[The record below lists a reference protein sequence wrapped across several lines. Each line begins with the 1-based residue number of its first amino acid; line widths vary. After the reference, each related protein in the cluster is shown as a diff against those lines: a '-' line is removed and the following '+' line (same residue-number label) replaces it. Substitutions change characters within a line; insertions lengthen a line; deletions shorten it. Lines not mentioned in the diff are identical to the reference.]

1 MSDNKK
7 MMEIAEKIIK
17 EYSKDFNT
25 DIIDMYRIDFD
36 NMKALCDKEFEKNG
50 IKTDYEYQS
59 TDVLSRKRDFMV
71 LDAYVKGE
79 SDRYETP
86 HRECDIENIVKY
98 TANYEKEVS
107 DGEREPTLE
116 QTERLAKLYKRE
128 MKKDMDDLLK
138 IADARSFAERMDKYI
153 AENSSKNENVQ
164 QAYKAI
170 DGFIYEKIPEN
181 EFDKVMQSQTPETIK
196 DAFDKVIEDM
206 GAIPFEYPEYDGSY
220 GRDAE
225 VEGDFRAPAVLHIYE
240 NYIKDNIK
248 DISKEPA
255 NIKAIDAVSKDTKE
269 YEQIYG
275 IITEYVSGKRDN
287 LDGLP
292 KDISNKMIDNV
303 FYRMLNE
310 TRCENDEV
318 KSRITD
324 VCQECQLPRMNSRDD
339 IDNVEL
345 FEQIEETVAE
355 NVASTI
361 SEDKNVQSAYKEMYR
376 RLHNSHI
383 PKTGEYNE
391 YRSMDLRDSHFDRVP
406 ELSPEEQKTA
416 ETAFLKLLDN
426 DVIAKKL
433 LDGIVDN
440 EPSEE
445 VLNYIMNNK
454 ECNFYDLI
462 NIYEMSGVRDYIIE
476 GLSEEGN
483 IIGLTKQEAA
493 NLWKVEQIIDAES
506 ELDNVQSMMYGY
518 VRGEV
523 SEEDLIEC
531 LDKSEPAFVT
541 NAFSSLINPFSEYY
555 IGDNSYNRSAEE
567 ADRLYDIYNI
577 CDLDNDRYKEAFEN
591 TSFYHYSEMINMRN
605 FSRATDEVQ
614 KWMSDPDKTLAKELY
629 EAIDAVKDNRAAYY
643 QKPIPELAS
652 NAALRIMELQPER
665 DVKDFEKLTD
675 VFVQY
680 GTRLINRHEFGQLED
695 KNPEAA
701 RNMKEIY
708 RNGVKEKI
716 ANKFASNVKWDVKMY
731 SSYRYEIN
739 RLGFDKQDKADIMAK
754 AINNAEN
761 MRLTGNIDISKKDME
776 FALGESCD
784 LLELGSDEGID
795 MLSTAVEKYPQI
807 SEMADNV
814 MKVAAFKDMARETL
828 IQRHSFEKDIA
839 QLKDD
844 VVTDKQFGKIIKD
857 INDEQDERTKYGDKI
872 QYSKNITL
880 LKLINDKDV
889 ANEVVNVMDENKF
902 RCDDSSERES
912 AVNEAKAYVAERFG
926 VSKDEIDV
934 SDNHDDF
941 NNYDDYDEL

>member
-941 NNYDDYDEL
+941 NDYDDYDEL

>member
-255 NIKAIDAVSKDTKE
+255 NIKAIDTVSKDTKE

-776 FALGESCD
+776 FALGENCD

>member
-25 DIIDMYRIDFD
+25 DIIDMYRVDFD

-59 TDVLSRKRDFMV
+59 VDALSQKRDFMV

-98 TANYEKEVS
+98 AANYEKEVS
-107 DGEREPTLE
+107 DEERESTLE

-153 AENSSKNENVQ
+153 AESSSKNENVQ

-170 DGFIYEKIPEN
+170 DDFIYEKIPEN

-206 GAIPFEYPEYDGSY
+206 GTIPFEYPEYDGSY

-225 VEGDFRAPAVLHIYE
+225 IEGDFRAPAVLHIYE

-275 IITEYVSGKRDN
+275 IITEYVNGKRDS

-292 KDISNKMIDNV
+292 KDIGNKMMDNV

-339 IDNVEL
+339 LDNAEL

-361 SEDKNVQSAYKEMYR
+361 SDDKNVQEAYKEMYR

-391 YRSMDLRDSHFDRVP
+391 YRSMDLRDSHFDEIP
-406 ELSPEEQKTA
+406 ELSPDEKKTA

-433 LDGIVDN
+433 LGGISDN
-440 EPSEE
+440 EPTVE
-445 VLNYIMNNK
+445 VLNYVMNNK

-462 NIYEMSGVRDYIIE
+462 NVYEMSGVRDYIIE
-476 GLSEEGN
+476 DLGEKEN
-483 IIGLTKQEAA
+483 TIELTNQEAA
-493 NLWKVEQIIDAES
+493 NLLKVEQIINAES

-518 VRGEV
+518 VSGEV

-531 LDKSEPAFVT
+531 LAESEPAFVT

-555 IGDNSYNRSAEE
+555 IGDNAYNRSAEE

-614 KWMSDPDKTLAKELY
+614 KWMSDPDRTSVKELY
-629 EAIDAVKDNRAAYY
+629 EAIDAAKDNRAAYY

-652 NAALRIMELQPER
+652 NAALRVMELQPER

-761 MRLTGNIDISKKDME
+761 IRLTGNIDISKKDME

-814 MKVAAFKDMARETL
+814 MKVAAFKDMVRETL

-857 INDEQDERTKYGDKI
+857 INNEKDERTKHGDKI
-872 QYSKNITL
+872 QYSENITL

-912 AVNEAKAYVAERFG
+912 AVNEAKAYVEERFG

-941 NNYDDYDEL
+941 NDYDDYDEL

>member
-59 TDVLSRKRDFMV
+59 TDVLSQKRDFMV

-79 SDRYETP
+79 SDRYKTP
-86 HRECDIENIVKY
+86 YRKCNMENIVKY
-98 TANYEKEVS
+98 AANYEKEVS
-107 DGEREPTLE
+107 DGERKPTLE
-116 QTERLAKLYKRE
+116 QTGRLAKLYKRE

-170 DGFIYEKIPEN
+170 DDFIYEKIPEN

-206 GAIPFEYPEYDGSY
+206 GTIPFEYPEYDGSY
-220 GRDAE
+220 GRDVE
-225 VEGDFRAPAVLHIYE
+225 IEGDFRAPAVLHIYE

-248 DISKEPA
+248 DISKESV
-255 NIKAIDAVSKDTKE
+255 NIKAIDSVSKDTKE
-269 YEQIYG
+269 YEQVYG
-275 IITEYVSGKRDN
+275 IITEYVNGKRDN

-292 KDISNKMIDNV
+292 KDIDTKIMDNA

-324 VCQECQLPRMNSRDD
+324 ICQECQLPRMNSRDN

-361 SEDKNVQSAYKEMYR
+361 SEDKNVQSTYKEMYR

-383 PKTGEYNE
+383 PKIGEHNE
-391 YRSMDLRDSHFDRVP
+391 YRSMDFRDSHFDRIP

-433 LDGIVDN
+433 LDGISDN
-440 EPSEE
+440 EPTAE
-445 VLNYIMNNK
+445 VLNYVMNNK

-462 NIYEMSGVRDYIIE
+462 NVYEMSGARDYIIE

-483 IIGLTKQEAA
+483 TIGLTKQEAS

-506 ELDNVQSMMYGY
+506 EFDNVQSMMYGY
-518 VRGEV
+518 VKGEV
-523 SEEDLIEC
+523 SEKDLIEC
-531 LDKSEPAFVT
+531 LAESEPAFVT

-555 IGDNSYNRSAEE
+555 MGDNVYDRSAEE

-614 KWMSDPDKTLAKELY
+614 KWMSDPDKTSAKELY
-629 EAIDAVKDNRAAYY
+629 EAIGAVKDNRAAYY
-643 QKPIPELAS
+643 QKSIPELAS
-652 NAALRIMELQPER
+652 SAALRVMELQPER
-665 DVKDFEKLTD
+665 DTKEFEKLAD
-675 VFVQY
+675 IFIQ
-680 GTRLINRHEFGQLED
+680 GKTRLTNRYEFGQLED

-708 RNGVKEKI
+708 RDGVKEKI
-716 ANKFASNVKWDVKMY
+716 ANEFASNAKWDVKMY
-731 SSYRYEIN
+731 SSDRYEID
-739 RLGFDKQDKADIMAK
+739 RLGFDKQDKADIIAK
-754 AINNAEN
+754 AINNAKN
-761 MRLTGNIDISKKDME
+761 MRVMGNIDISKKDME

-795 MLSTAVEKYPQI
+795 MLTAAAEKYPQI

-814 MKVAAFKDMARETL
+814 MKVAAFKDMVRETL

-857 INDEQDERTKYGDKI
+857 INNEHDERTKYGDKL
-872 QYSKNITL
+872 QYSENITL

-912 AVNEAKAYVAERFG
+912 AVNEAKAYVEERFG

-941 NNYDDYDEL
+941 NDYDDYDEL

>member
-225 VEGDFRAPAVLHIYE
+225 VEGDFRASAVLHIYE

>member
-25 DIIDMYRIDFD
+25 DIIDIYRVDFD

-59 TDVLSRKRDFMV
+59 VDALSQKRDFMV

-98 TANYEKEVS
+98 AANYEKEVS
-107 DGEREPTLE
+107 DGERKPTLE
-116 QTERLAKLYKRE
+116 QTGRLAKLYKRE

-153 AENSSKNENVQ
+153 AENSSKNESVQ

-170 DGFIYEKIPEN
+170 DDFIYEKIPEN
-181 EFDKVMQSQTPETIK
+181 EFDKIMQSQTPETIK

-206 GAIPFEYPEYDGSY
+206 GTIPFEYPEYDGSY

-240 NYIKDNIK
+240 SYIKDNIK
-248 DISKEPA
+248 DISKESA

-275 IITEYVSGKRDN
+275 IITEYVNGKRDS

-292 KDISNKMIDNV
+292 KDIGNKMMDNV
-303 FYRMLNE
+303 FYRMLSE

-324 VCQECQLPRMNSRDD
+324 VCQKCQLPRMNSRDD
-339 IDNVEL
+339 LDNVEL

-361 SEDKNVQSAYKEMYR
+361 SEDKSVQEVYKEMYR
-376 RLHNSHI
+376 RLHNSHT

-391 YRSMDLRDSHFDRVP
+391 YSSMDLRDSHFDEIP
-406 ELSPEEQKTA
+406 ELSPEEKKTA

-433 LDGIVDN
+433 LDGISDN
-440 EPSEE
+440 EPTAE
-445 VLNYIMNNK
+445 VLSYIMNNK

-462 NIYEMSGVRDYIIE
+462 NVYEMSGARDYIIE
-476 GLSEEGN
+476 DLGEKEN
-483 IIGLTKQEAA
+483 AIGLTRQEAT
-493 NLWKVEQIIDAES
+493 NLWKVEQIINAES

-518 VRGEV
+518 VKGEV
-523 SEEDLIEC
+523 PEEDLLEC
-531 LDKSEPAFVT
+531 LSESDPAFVT
-541 NAFSSLINPFSEYY
+541 NAFSNLISPFSEYY
-555 IGDNSYNRSAEE
+555 IRDDAYNRSAEE

-614 KWMSDPDKTLAKELY
+614 KWMSDPDKTSAKELY
-629 EAIDAVKDNRAAYY
+629 EAIGAVKDNRAAYY
-643 QKPIPELAS
+643 QKSIPELAS
-652 NAALRIMELQPER
+652 SAALRVMELQPER
-665 DVKDFEKLTD
+665 DTKEFEKLAD
-675 VFVQY
+675 IFIQ
-680 GTRLINRHEFGQLED
+680 GKTRLTNRYEFGQLED

-701 RNMKEIY
+701 RSMKEIY
-708 RNGVKEKI
+708 RDGVKEKI
-716 ANKFASNVKWDVKMY
+716 ANEFASNAKWDVKMY
-731 SSYRYEIN
+731 SSDRYEID
-739 RLGFDKQDKADIMAK
+739 RLGFDKQDKADIIAK

-761 MRLTGNIDISKKDME
+761 MRVMGNIDVSKKDME

-795 MLSTAVEKYPQI
+795 MLTAAAEKYPQI

-814 MKVAAFKDMARETL
+814 MKVAAFKDMVRETL

-857 INDEQDERTKYGDKI
+857 INNEHDERTKYGDKL
-872 QYSKNITL
+872 QYSENITL
-880 LKLINDKDV
+880 LKLIDDKDV

-902 RCDDSSERES
+902 S
-912 AVNEAKAYVAERFG
+912 ALY
-926 VSKDEIDV
+926 
-934 SDNHDDF
+934 
-941 NNYDDYDEL
+941 